1 MLKQCL
7 LALALAGLTYAVTPA
22 AIGQDNGGNDQSAQA
37 PGPGGEHMGRGH
49 FDPEMRT
56 QRLTRMLNLSS
67 EQQAKV
73 LEIFKSDKAQME
85 SLHSDSSLSQADR
98 HAKMMD
104 LHKASDEQV
113 RAVLNPGQQKKFDA
127 MRERREERM
136 QGHENGQAPPADSQ
150 PPQQPQQ

>member
-1 MLKQCL
+1 MVKQCL
-7 LALALAGLTYAVTPA
+7 LALALAGLTYTVTPA
-22 AIGQDNGGNDQSAQA
+22 AIAQDNGGSDQSAQA

-49 FDPEMRT
+49 MDPEMRT
-56 QRLTRMLNLSS
+56 QRLTKMLNLSS
-67 EQQAKV
+67 DQQAKV

-85 SLHSDSSLSQADR
+85 SLRSDTSVSQADR

-113 RAVLNPGQQKKFDA
+113 RAVLNANQQKKWDA

-136 QGHENGQAPPADSQ
+136 QQHQNGQAPPSDAQ
-150 PPQQPQQ
+150 PQQPQ